1 MLPNPST
8 AAPWFGMLLACGLA
22 SLSPASAQ
30 QKSAEKNIVPVSTS
44 ASPSAVSLPAPT
56 VENVA
61 ALPLRQWKS
70 SFKSLGL
77 RSPLTLRGLESE
89 GSIGVDVRR
98 DELVESARLHL
109 TFTLSPSLLP
119 TLSHL
124 QVLLNDE
131 LLQTVVLSKEQLG
144 KPQAVDLDID
154 PRYFTDYNRLRFQFI
169 GHYTMECE
177 TPTHSSL
184 WASVSNESSLTLALR
199 QLPQRDD
206 LALLPAPFFDPRDN
220 RPVRL
225 AFVYPNHPDLALL
238 KASGSV
244 ASWMGMLAGYRG
256 NEFATFEDQLPGR
269 NAVVF
274 ATDAQRPAFL
284 RDLPPITQPTLTMRT
299 HPSVPGAKLLLVLGK
314 DTAQLQMAADALALG
329 KAALSGTSM
338 TVTALEYP
346 PAARPYDAPRWITS
360 ERPVRLAE
368 LVQNLSDLQVRGASL
383 NDTVNIA
390 TRMAPD
396 LFTWNAKGVPLN
408 LSYRHTPGSDL
419 DPGALNVFINNQFIH
434 TYPLASRGDRS
445 SGNNKLLVPLFD
457 DSNVQAHSDLQIPA
471 FMLGSDNQ
479 LQFAFE
485 IPPNDQGHCRSV
497 QPSERIAA
505 IDPQSTIDL
514 TRFHHYI
521 AMPSLAAYANSG
533 FPFTRVADL
542 AQTSVVLPN
551 QPTPADIQVYLTA
564 VGRMSASTGYPGT
577 RFQLLPAA
585 QIAQARDTDI
595 LLVAQGDRDGVLA
608 QWQKHL
614 PALVAAGTRSVA
626 PLERAL
632 GSFIQLF
639 QLESEIQLSTSGG
652 STTLAGDGPL
662 AAIVGFESPL
672 SAGRSVVA
680 LTASD
685 GAAMALIGAGLNDA
699 GKVRQ
704 LRGDLG
710 FLRGENIESFRVHPV
725 YFVGDLPWWQ
735 WLWFHLHSHPL
746 LLALLGIAAG
756 LLVTFVVYIAL
767 RARAARRLSAGHD

>member
-1 MLPNPST
+1 MLRNPST

-124 QVLLNDE
+124 KVLLNDE

-284 RDLPPITQPTLTMRT
+284 RDLPP
-299 HPSVPGAKLLLVLGK
+299 
-314 DTAQLQMAADALALG
+314 
-329 KAALSGTSM
+329 
-338 TVTALEYP
+338 
-346 PAARPYDAPRWITS
+346 
-360 ERPVRLAE
+360 
-368 LVQNLSDLQVRGASL
+368 
-383 NDTVNIA
+383 
-390 TRMAPD
+390 
-396 LFTWNAKGVPLN
+396 
-408 LSYRHTPGSDL
+408 
-419 DPGALNVFINNQFIH
+419 
-434 TYPLASRGDRS
+434 SR
-445 SGNNKLLVPLFD
+445 N
-457 DSNVQAHSDLQIPA
+457 
-471 FMLGSDNQ
+471 
-479 LQFAFE
+479 
-485 IPPNDQGHCRSV
+485 
-497 QPSERIAA
+497 
-505 IDPQSTIDL
+505 
-514 TRFHHYI
+514 
-521 AMPSLAAYANSG
+521 
-533 FPFTRVADL
+533 
-542 AQTSVVLPN
+542 
-551 QPTPADIQVYLTA
+551 
-564 VGRMSASTGYPGT
+564 
-577 RFQLLPAA
+577 
-585 QIAQARDTDI
+585 
-595 LLVAQGDRDGVLA
+595 
-608 QWQKHL
+608 
-614 PALVAAGTRSVA
+614 
-626 PLERAL
+626 
-632 GSFIQLF
+632 
-639 QLESEIQLSTSGG
+639 
-652 STTLAGDGPL
+652 
-662 AAIVGFESPL
+662 
-672 SAGRSVVA
+672 
-680 LTASD
+680 
-685 GAAMALIGAGLNDA
+685 
-699 GKVRQ
+699 
-704 LRGDLG
+704 
-710 FLRGENIESFRVHPV
+710 
-725 YFVGDLPWWQ
+725 
-735 WLWFHLHSHPL
+735 
-746 LLALLGIAAG
+746 
-756 LLVTFVVYIAL
+756 
-767 RARAARRLSAGHD
+767 RR